1 MAIVETFFRNS
12 NFVVLLLLLLL
23 LLLLSQLFANLSET
37 QPNPFRIYQKPK
49 TMENLSDTYHDPSYK
64 VPKKYYW
71 NADPPY
77 FLKKNTL
84 FRGGIYY

>member
-37 QPNPFRIYQKPK
+37 QPNPFRIYQIPNK
-49 TMENLSDTYHDPSYK
+49 TMENLSDTYRYIS
-64 VPKKYYW
+64 
-71 NADPPY
+71 
-77 FLKKNTL
+77 
-84 FRGGIYY
+84 